1 MTSKKLQFIRFATML
16 LFAATSQSLAAS
28 CQVELKVFN
37 GYGDPLE
44 FTISR
49 VVPSGKSI
57 DLLTHPDFLN
67 FAPTNKHI
75 LVFSKDTYALLSPF
89 DLFLQTSGKKLL
101 SKHTVS
107 VTDCPQRI
115 TIVTN
120 PGLVGPNDSVGTLVF
135 GKIQGCKITGDWWV
149 RVYPM
154 FGSEKTDAAV
164 EGTVQKDGS
173 FQASGYM
180 GGQRSLLIVGRGK
193 EPVEVIGVNVYTGK
207 INEIGTVDLTN
218 RCKSKGI

>member
-1 MTSKKLQFIRFATML
+1 MISKELQHIKFATIL
-16 LFAATSQSLAAS
+16 LLAATSQSLSAAS
-28 CQVELKVFN
+28 CQVELVVLN

-44 FTISR
+44 FTVSR
-49 VVPSGKSI
+49 VVPSGRSI
-57 DLLTHPDFLN
+57 DLLTHPDLLN

-75 LVFSKDTYALLSPF
+75 LVFYKDTYAFLSPL
-89 DLFLQTSGKKLL
+89 DLFLRTSGQKLL

-107 VTDCPQRI
+107 VTNCPQRI
-115 TIVTN
+115 TIVTDS
-120 PGLVGPNDSVGTLVF
+120 LVGPNDSVGTLVF

-193 EPVEVIGVNVYTGK
+193 EPVEVIGLNIYTGK
-207 INEIGTVDLTN
+207 INQIGTVDLTN
-218 RCKSKGI
+218 RCKSRGI

>member
-1 MTSKKLQFIRFATML
+1 ML

-49 VVPSGKSI
+49 VVPSGRSI
-57 DLLTHPDFLN
+57 DLLTYPDFLN

-75 LVFSKDTYALLSPF
+75 LVFSKETYAFRSPL
-89 DLFLQTSGKKLL
+89 DLFLRTSGQKLL

-107 VTDCPQRI
+107 VTNCPQRI
-115 TIVTN
+115 TIVTDS
-120 PGLVGPNDSVGTLVF
+120 LVGPNDSVGTLVF

-193 EPVEVIGVNVYTGK
+193 EPVEVIGLNIYTGK
-207 INEIGTVDLTN
+207 INQIGTVDLTN
-218 RCKSKGI
+218 RCKSRGI